1 MRATLFRACDYVE
14 AFFKAIGVLLFTI
27 MIVAVFYEVVMRYVF
42 NAPTF
47 WAEPLARNAMIWMVL
62 LGLAVG
68 IRQKENICVDF
79 IADRFV
85 DPWRRYIAWVRI
97 ALVIAFASVLLVYG
111 SEMAAL
117 NMRQTITGLD
127 VPAGLV
133 QSVVPVAALGMILF
147 ALELVAK
154 RDWSRF

>member
-1 MRATLFRACDYVE
+1 MREALFRVCDGVE
-14 AFFKAIGVLLFTI
+14 ALFKAIGVLLFTI
-27 MIVAVFYEVVMRYVF
+27 MIAAVFYEVVMRYVF

-97 ALVIAFASVLLVYG
+97 ALVIAFAGVLLVYG
-111 SEMAAL
+111 AEMAAL
-117 NMRQTITGLD
+117 NMRQTITGL
-127 VPAGLV
+127 AGTRRLNSR
-133 QSVVPVAALGMILF
+133 QNSIHRHRAAP
-147 ALELVAK
+147 
-154 RDWSRF
+154 